1 MKQKVC
7 TKVQIF
13 LMKSKDLPPP
23 INIYYIFLTR
33 RLNTSCVIT
42 RSSRHRRKRGKPLAF
57 PKQNRIFARQK
68 THNPN
73 SL

>member
-1 MKQKVC
+1 
-7 TKVQIF
+7 
-13 LMKSKDLPPP
+13 MKSNELPPP

-42 RSSRHRRKRGKPLAF
+42 RSSRHRKKGRTLDIPETKPYLRKAK
-57 PKQNRIFARQK
+57 K
-68 THNPN
+68 TYPN